1 MRALATTAVLLLLV
15 ARGAGHAEVQGGG
28 LANTDCR
35 MVFRGVTATN
45 DSSGV
50 VCTDGDPTCD
60 ADGVADGTCSF
71 AVRLCTGTS
80 TSSCDTTPLSSAS
93 VGGLDL
99 TPPRLPTFDGTCGP
113 ILPVAV
119 QEGKAT
125 GATVIARDGSSL
137 RDVDYLNLCCVAGES
152 TALDVA
158 RCAVGIDLGVSGCPM
173 RKIPRAA
180 RMAFARAHDLV
191 VAFSKE
197 PSRVHD
203 LRLALRK
210 LAVARRAAQRMAR
223 HEPCGDALG
232 LTMSYAQDVVGHA
245 ASLAARRR

>member
-1 MRALATTAVLLLLV
+1 MPGTPRYRAEDSPTRTAAWSFAASRPRTTAAGSC
-15 ARGAGHAEVQGGG
+15 ARTGI
-28 LANTDCR
+28 
-35 MVFRGVTATN
+35 
-45 DSSGV
+45 
-50 VCTDGDPTCD
+50 PTCD
-60 ADGVADGTCSF
+60 ADGVTDGTCSF
-71 AVRLCTGTS
+71 TVRLCTGTS

-93 VGGLDL
+93 VAGLDL

-119 QEGKAT
+119 EEGKAT

-137 RDVDYLNLCCVAGES
+137 RDVDYLNLCCVSGES
-152 TALDVA
+152 TAVDVA

-173 RKIPRAA
+173 RKIPLAA
-180 RMAFARAHDLV
+180 RMAFAHAHDLV
-191 VAFSKE
+191 VAFAKE

-210 LAVARRAAQRMAR
+210 LAVVRRAAQRMAK

>member
-1 MRALATTAVLLLLV
+1 MRAFAATAVLLLLA

-60 ADGVADGTCSF
+60 ADGIADGTCSF

-119 QEGKAT
+119 QDGKAT

-173 RKIPRAA
+173 RKIRAPRAWHSPA
-180 RMAFARAHDLV
+180 RTTW
-191 VAFSKE
+191 SW
-197 PSRVHD
+197 PSR
-203 LRLALRK
+203 RSRAGCMTCASPSASSPWCGGRRS
-210 LAVARRAAQRMAR
+210 AWPSTSRAATR
-223 HEPCGDALG
+223 
-232 LTMSYAQDVVGHA
+232 S
-245 ASLAARRR
+245 ASR